1 MKEKTSKIEKTFLSP
16 FAKRSEDTVGRLR
29 EEPPCPMR
37 TEFQRD
43 RDRIIHCKAFRRLKN
58 KTQVF
63 FSPEGDHYRTRLT
76 HTLAVSQVARAIARG
91 LSLGEVQVR
100 KDLAAVSGAGK
111 PKVGYKTVDLIKSI
125 ENHLGQTNMT
135 KAVLVGAG
143 KLGKALLEFDD
154 FENYGVKIIAAFD
167 CVETSI
173 RYNRSIE
180 ILPMKEFGE
189 FCKNNNVQIGI
200 ITVGAGSAQDVCNRM
215 IECGISAIWN
225 FAPCNL
231 EVPDGILLK
240 QERLALS
247 LAYLNNKLS
256 IM

>member
-1 MKEKTSKIEKTFLSP
+1 MDKSGITKATL
-16 FAKRSEDTVGRLR
+16 GRLPHYLQFLR
-29 EEPPCPMR
+29 ELSVDDVPYISA
-37 TEFQRD
+37 T
-43 RDRIIHCKAFRRLKN
+43 
-58 KTQVF
+58 V
-63 FSPEGDHYRTRLT
+63 
-76 HTLAVSQVARAIARG
+76 IAKK

-100 KDLAAVSGAGK
+100 KDLSAVSGAGK
-111 PKVGYKTVDLIKSI
+111 PKVGYKTADLIKSI
-125 ENHLGQTNMT
+125 EAHLGQGDMTN
-135 KAVLVGAG
+135 AVLVGAG

-154 FENYGVKIIAAFD
+154 FEDYGVKIIAAFD
-167 CVETSI
+167 CNETAI

-180 ILPMKEFGE
+180 ILPMNDFDEY
-189 FCKNNNVQIGI
+189 CKQNNVRIGI
-200 ITVGAGSAQDVCNRM
+200 ITVGTGSAQNVCDKM
-215 IECGISAIWN
+215 IGSGITAIWN

>member
-1 MKEKTSKIEKTFLSP
+1 MEKSGISKATL
-16 FAKRSEDTVGRLR
+16 GRLPHYLQLLR
-29 EEPPCPMR
+29 ELSVDDVPYISS
-37 TEFQRD
+37 T
-43 RDRIIHCKAFRRLKN
+43 
-58 KTQVF
+58 V
-63 FSPEGDHYRTRLT
+63 
-76 HTLAVSQVARAIARG
+76 IAKK

-100 KDLAAVSGAGK
+100 KDLNAVSGAGK

-125 ENHLGQTNMT
+125 EVHLGQGDMTN
-135 KAVLVGAG
+135 AVLVGAG

-154 FENYGVKIIAAFD
+154 FEDYGVKITAAFD
-167 CVETSI
+167 CNETAI
-173 RYNRSIE
+173 KYNNSIE
-180 ILPMKEFGE
+180 ILPMKDFDL
-189 FCKNNNVQIGI
+189 FCRNNNVRIGI

-215 IECGISAIWN
+215 IRSGISAIWN

-231 EVPDGILLK
+231 EVPDGVLLK

>member
-1 MKEKTSKIEKTFLSP
+1 MDKSGITISTL
-16 FAKRSEDTVGRLR
+16 GRLPHNLQFLR
-29 EEPPCPMR
+29 ELSVDDLPYISA
-37 TEFQRD
+37 T
-43 RDRIIHCKAFRRLKN
+43 
-58 KTQVF
+58 V
-63 FSPEGDHYRTRLT
+63 
-76 HTLAVSQVARAIARG
+76 IAKK

-100 KDLAAVSGAGK
+100 KDLSAVSGAGK
-111 PKVGYKTVDLIKSI
+111 PKVGYKTVDLIKTL
-125 ENHLGQTNMT
+125 EAHLGQGDMTN
-135 KAVLVGAG
+135 AVLVGAG

-154 FENYGVKIIAAFD
+154 FEDYGVKIIAAFD
-167 CVETSI
+167 CNETAI

-180 ILPMKEFGE
+180 ILPMNDFDEY
-189 FCKNNNVQIGI
+189 CKQNNVRIGI
-200 ITVGAGSAQDVCNRM
+200 ITVGEGSAQSVCDKM
-215 IECGISAIWN
+215 IESGITAIWN

>member
-1 MKEKTSKIEKTFLSP
+1 MEKPSITKATL
-16 FAKRSEDTVGRLR
+16 GRLPHYLQLLR
-29 EEPPCPMR
+29 ELPLDDVPYISA
-37 TEFQRD
+37 T
-43 RDRIIHCKAFRRLKN
+43 
-58 KTQVF
+58 V
-63 FSPEGDHYRTRLT
+63 
-76 HTLAVSQVARAIARG
+76 IAKK

-100 KDLAAVSGAGK
+100 KDLSAVSGAGK

-125 ENHLGQTNMT
+125 ESYLGQGDMTN
-135 KAVLVGAG
+135 AVLVGAG

-154 FENYGVKIIAAFD
+154 FEDYGVKIIAAFD
-167 CVETSI
+167 CNETAI

-180 ILPMKEFGE
+180 IMPMKNFDL
-189 FCKNNNVQIGI
+189 FCKQNNVRIGI

-215 IECGISAIWN
+215 IESGITAIWN

>member
-1 MKEKTSKIEKTFLSP
+1 MDKSGITKATL
-16 FAKRSEDTVGRLR
+16 GRLPHYLQFLR
-29 EEPPCPMR
+29 ELSVDDVPYISA
-37 TEFQRD
+37 T
-43 RDRIIHCKAFRRLKN
+43 
-58 KTQVF
+58 V
-63 FSPEGDHYRTRLT
+63 
-76 HTLAVSQVARAIARG
+76 IAKK

-100 KDLAAVSGAGK
+100 KDLSAVSGAGK

-125 ENHLGQTNMT
+125 EAHLGQGDMTN
-135 KAVLVGAG
+135 AVLVGAG

-154 FENYGVKIIAAFD
+154 FEDYGVKIIAAFD
-167 CVETSI
+167 CNETVI

-180 ILPMKEFGE
+180 ILPMNDFDEY
-189 FCKNNNVQIGI
+189 CKQNNVRIGI
-200 ITVGAGSAQDVCNRM
+200 ITVGTGSAQNVCDKM
-215 IECGISAIWN
+215 IESGITAIWN

-231 EVPDGILLK
+231 EVPDGMLLK